1 MDRNSQRYDSD
12 SYNLYDQSDTLGS
25 WVEQTSTFQEYR
37 RERDPT
43 YRAKSYRTGQPSSSN
58 DQSTLNASSYEDRGH
73 KMSTDGRES
82 YRSHQE
88 RNDSLGNQAKDLS
101 KRRELLLAKAI
112 DADGIA
118 ALKKFDVKLARY
130 TREVSAARG
139 GAHRQEVLDQQKARR
154 EEGVKRD
161 RGHEE

>member
-12 SYNLYDQSDTLGS
+12 SYNSYDQSAALES
-25 WVEQTSTFQEYR
+25 WVEQTGTFKEYR
-37 RERDPT
+37 RERDRL

-58 DQSTLNASSYEDRGH
+58 DQSTLNASSYEDWGH

-101 KRRELLLAKAI
+101 KSKVT
-112 DADGIA
+112 DANGIA
-118 ALKKFDVKLARY
+118 ALKKDASLARDM
-130 TREVSAARG
+130 REASAAHLAAGRRNELD
-139 GAHRQEVLDQQKARR
+139 RQRAR
-154 EEGVKRD
+154 GVKKDRD
-161 RGHEE
+161 HEE